1 MVRFSIFYGVSYE
14 MQVCLAMLCTHK
26 FFKRKKEKKESR
38 HLKWKVS
45 KKQVFRIKYYPNC
58 QRERTCEVWDIFQ
71 SETVWVEILSETWK
85 AWTCFFEY
93 LELIFASFFLFIFF
107 EFPINPCFE
116 IGYYSG
122 IVLSNVIVI

>member
-1 MVRFSIFYGVSYE
+1 VSRY
-14 MQVCLAMLCTHK
+14 APPIN

-45 KKQVFRIKYYPNC
+45 KKQVFRIKYYLIRWRFYPKP
-58 QRERTCEVWDIFQ
+58 VG
-71 SETVWVEILSETWK
+71 
-85 AWTCFFEY
+85 
-93 LELIFASFFLFIFF
+93 LELAFLNTWNLSLLPFFFIFF